1 MNVLLLENIDKSV
14 VKCFGDNYN
23 VECISDALNGDALI
37 EKIQN
42 VHIIG
47 IRSKT
52 NLTKKILE
60 QAPNLLLVGCFCI
73 GTNQVDIDYCI
84 ERNIAL
90 FNSPFMSTRSVS
102 ELIIGLI
109 ISLARKLG
117 DKNQM
122 MHGGLW
128 NKSSKNNHEIR
139 GKTLG
144 IIGYGHVGSQVSV
157 LAENMGMN
165 VIFYDIAPVMSLGN
179 STKMV
184 SMEALLR
191 SADYVSLHVP
201 LLPETNNLIGD
212 TELQQMKSGSY
223 LLNLSRGNVVNITAL
238 KKYLDNGHL
247 MGAALDV
254 FPDEPENKKSQWQF
268 CLQYA
273 DNVILTP
280 HIGGSTE
287 EAQYEIGQDVANKI
301 LSYFETGSTANCLTL
316 PNIQIGKCQ
325 AATRIINIHKNI
337 PGALAQIMAVMDA
350 YNIIRQYLAT
360 KDAIG
365 YCIIDVEVT
374 DSKSILE
381 ALNKLSVNIWSR
393 TQ

>member
-1 MNVLLLENIDKSV
+1 
-14 VKCFGDNYN
+14 
-23 VECISDALNGDALI
+23 
-37 EKIQN
+37 
-42 VHIIG
+42 
-47 IRSKT
+47 
-52 NLTKKILE
+52 
-60 QAPNLLLVGCFCI
+60 
-73 GTNQVDIDYCI
+73 
-84 ERNIAL
+84 
-90 FNSPFMSTRSVS
+90 
-102 ELIIGLI
+102 
-109 ISLARKLG
+109 
-117 DKNQM
+117 
-122 MHGGLW
+122 
-128 NKSSKNNHEIR
+128 
-139 GKTLG
+139 
-144 IIGYGHVGSQVSV
+144 
-157 LAENMGMN
+157 
-165 VIFYDIAPVMSLGN
+165 
-179 STKMV
+179 
-184 SMEALLR
+184 
-191 SADYVSLHVP
+191 
-201 LLPETNNLIGD
+201 
-212 TELQQMKSGSY
+212 
-223 LLNLSRGNVVNITAL
+223 LNLSRGNVVNITAL

-247 MGAALDV
+247 MGADLDV
-254 FPDEPENKKSQWQF
+254 FPDEPENKKSQWNF
-268 CLQYA
+268 CLQNS

-325 AATRIINIHKNI
+325 TATRIINIHKNI